1 MQQKVSVYFD
11 YLCPYAW
18 RAAELAELVQAELDI
33 NFEWQHFSLYQNNS
47 SDKSFQLWNEK
58 LDSSDPTGSKGL
70 LPFLASNAAKRQ
82 DGVPFARF
90 QLALLRARHRDHQAF
105 TLATIFEAARQAG
118 LNLTDF
124 ERDLDDPESRTLL
137 AQDHHRAVN
146 LEVFGTPTFQ
156 FHDSSVMSYLR
167 LRDLPH
173 SRAEAVNLFTDFRN
187 LLLNY
192 PYLETVRRPRART
205 N

>member
-18 RAAELAELVQAELDI
+18 RAVELAEMVQAELDI
-33 NFEWQHFSLYQNNS
+33 QFEWHHFSLYQSNS

-58 LDSSDPTGSKGL
+58 LDSGDPTGSKGL
-70 LPFLASNAAKRQ
+70 LPFLASNAARRQ
-82 DGVPFARF
+82 GCERFAGF
-90 QLALLRARHRDHQAF
+90 KLALLRARHKDHQAF
-105 TLATIFEAARQAG
+105 TLATIFEAAQQAA
-118 LNLTDF
+118 LNLADF

-156 FHDSSVMSYLR
+156 FHDSGVMSYLR

-173 SRAEAVNLFTDFRN
+173 SQEEAVNLFIDFRN